1 MLSSVECLFAPQNLF
16 KHRFQKIGA
25 AEVRRDDHLP
35 VGAWPHVL
43 AGAIK
48 KRAVVLLPCLLLFE
62 RK

>member
-1 MLSSVECLFAPQNLF
+1 MFVRSTKPLQASFS
-16 KHRFQKIGA
+16 KIGA